1 MDNIKKLVK
10 NPFIQKWFL
19 ILLCFVTVLFMCFA
33 IYTHIHSSELVR
45 TEFTAYSELQTE
57 RISAHLD
64 DCFQS
69 YNRVGALLALDDMVN
84 IYLFQENANVVFPDL
99 YTQIYSQM
107 TAYTQGFPAIDSVYL
122 YPSYQGEI
130 FSSGYVQPIPLD
142 SLTDNNWLPHSKS
155 LESPTWIY
163 REKNNHYPF
172 LATLLIP
179 VQQSGREALIVVN
192 INIYNISIL
201 GGKNSNSFQNIY
213 IVSNDGEVLYRTFQK
228 SMPEPLNKI
237 DGLIHFDGAV
247 ESQGIFVDDS
257 YVFVQ
262 QQSAKY
268 PWHYITITTPQA
280 FSARSFN
287 FLGSLWTFLPWLFV
301 IALVIII
308 SLALMITHPLR
319 TITEFLDAP
328 ITQLPDK
335 ISEPEVQK
343 IIRQFINYVHT
354 NESLSDELNHQMELQ
369 NNATYCAL
377 QAQINP
383 HFLFNTLNMI
393 RNMEIESL
401 GYDHEVPDMTLT
413 LSKLLRY
420 AISSTE
426 LVSLD
431 TEFYH
436 MDMYVKIL
444 NQRYQNM
451 LQFNISKGQN
461 CSDIMIPKM
470 ILQPLVENAA
480 FHGCSPTLS
489 SNNQIFIDAQKHNNR
504 CVITVR
510 DDGIGI
516 GAEELEKLRATLE
529 DRANIPRDSIGLK
542 NVVCR
547 MHLTYGKEFLFSIDS
562 MIGEGTTITLSFP
575 T

>member
-1 MDNIKKLVK
+1 MDKVKKLVK

-19 ILLCFVTVLFMCFA
+19 ILLCFVTVLFICFA
-33 IYTHIHSSELVR
+33 IYTHVHSSELVR

-69 YNRVGALLALDDMVN
+69 YNRVGALLSLDEMVN
-84 IYLFQENANVVFPDL
+84 IYLFQENADSVFPDL

-122 YPSYQGEI
+122 FPSYQGEI
-130 FSSGYVQPIPLD
+130 FSSSYVQPIPLD

-155 LESPTWIY
+155 LEAPAWIY
-163 REKNNHYPF
+163 REKDDHYPF

-179 VQQSGREALIVVN
+179 VHQSGKDALIVLN

-213 IVSNDGEVLYRTFQK
+213 IVSNDGEILYRTFQK

-237 DGLIHFDGAV
+237 DGLRHFDGAV
-247 ESQGIFVDDS
+247 EAQGIFVDDS

-280 FSARSFN
+280 FSTRSFN

-301 IALVIII
+301 IALVIIF

-393 RNMEIESL
+393 RNMEIENL
-401 GYDHEVPDMTLT
+401 GYDHEVPDMTLI

-420 AISSTE
+420 AIDSTE
-426 LVSLD
+426 LVSLN
-431 TEFYH
+431 TEFYY
-436 MDMYVKIL
+436 MELYLKIL
-444 NQRYQNM
+444 NQRYKKA
-451 LQFNISKGQN
+451 LRFSITKGLN
-461 CSDIMIPKM
+461 CSDVLIPKM
-470 ILQPLVENAA
+470 ILQPLVENAV
-480 FHGCSPTLS
+480 FHGCSPNLN
-489 SNNQIFIDAQKHNNR
+489 SNSEISIDAQNHNNR
-504 CVITVR
+504 CIITVS
-510 DDGIGI
+510 DNGIGI
-516 GAEELEKLRATLE
+516 APEELAELRNTLSNTT
-529 DRANIPRDSIGLK
+529 DIPRDSIGLK

-547 MHLTYGKEFLFSIDS
+547 MVLTYGKDFEFTIDS
-562 MIGEGTTITLSFP
+562 VVNKGTTIVLSFP
-575 T
+575 S